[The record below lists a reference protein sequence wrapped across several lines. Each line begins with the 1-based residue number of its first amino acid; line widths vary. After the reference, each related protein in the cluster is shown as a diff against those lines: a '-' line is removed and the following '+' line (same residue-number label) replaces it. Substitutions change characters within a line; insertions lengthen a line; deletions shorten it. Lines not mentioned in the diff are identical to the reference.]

1 LRKIFRVFDK
11 FFRAPRQ
18 TFTATVVIICRKQTA
33 REAAA
38 PAEPVE
44 PVYDSGAPRAVLGA
58 GFSAGDTISAVCLRA
73 STGKIFKKGKH
84 TPV

>member
-1 LRKIFRVFDK
+1 MRKIFKVFDK
-11 FFRAPRQ
+11 FFRAPREIV
-18 TFTATVVIICRKQTA
+18 TATVVIICRKRTA

-44 PVYDSGAPRAVLGA
+44 PVYDSGTPRAVLGA
-58 GFSAGDTISAVCLRA
+58 GFSSGDTISAVFPRA